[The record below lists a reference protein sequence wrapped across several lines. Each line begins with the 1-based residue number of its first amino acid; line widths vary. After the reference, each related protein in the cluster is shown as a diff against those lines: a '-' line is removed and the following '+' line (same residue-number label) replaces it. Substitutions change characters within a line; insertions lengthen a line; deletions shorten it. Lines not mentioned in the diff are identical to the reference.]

1 MGFGGLLEFKNAL
14 TPKKFNFFSKSKNCD
29 LVDYI
34 KDMAKLRFQIGAT
47 VLIKKR
53 FQIDPGI

>member
-14 TPKKFNFFSKSKNCD
+14 TPKKFNFFSKSKNCA

-34 KDMAKLRFQIGAT
+34 KNMAKLRFQIDRG
-47 VLIKKR
+47 L
-53 FQIDPGI
+53 